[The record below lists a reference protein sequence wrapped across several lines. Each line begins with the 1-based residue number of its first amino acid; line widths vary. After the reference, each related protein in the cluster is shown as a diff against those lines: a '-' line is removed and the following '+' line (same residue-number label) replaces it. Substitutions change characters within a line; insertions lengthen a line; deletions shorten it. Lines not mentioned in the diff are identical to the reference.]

1 MRAQVIALVRV
12 NLLGDNA
19 VLTENG
25 VIAYAVARSSCFAG
39 LRNLIDVQI
48 GCATRAMAHWT
59 RGDLSYYLTIFPVL
73 CQLVAS
79 AHKPK
84 VAAAMLYK
92 MERLLLYNERHPD
105 IITFFSENCLTLRET
120 TIENWHSILTHYV
133 NRNVAVVTHDNYLKA
148 TCVAQQCRKLKK
160 RLNEELLKKKP
171 VPPERL
177 GLLLQLQSDAF
188 DETNTNVAD
197 FLLEPFRDMVMQL
210 KADGRCSGKYAGE
223 LKAKKN
229 LPRPSRTRRRS

>member
-1 MRAQVIALVRV
+1 MGHARFVLIALVRV
-12 NLLGDNA
+12 NLLGGNA
-19 VLTENG
+19 VLTDNG
-25 VIAYAVARSSCFAG
+25 VIAHAVARSSYFAG
-39 LRNLIDVQI
+39 LWNLIDVQI

-105 IITFFSENCLTLRET
+105 IITFFSENCLTLRKT

-133 NRNVAVVTHDNYLKA
+133 NRNVAVVTHDNYLTA

-160 RLNEELLKKKP
+160 RL
-171 VPPERL
+171 
-177 GLLLQLQSDAF
+177 GLLLQLKSDAF

-197 FLLEPFRDMVMQL
+197 FLLEPFRDMAMQL

-223 LKAKKN
+223 LW
-229 LPRPSRTRRRS
+229 PRVNW